1 MVDLVEK
8 NLGRRKICLPV
19 IKDGITVRSRLRSED
34 LRLIRMAFMKY
45 AEVASNRDVV
55 RCSDLLWRMLRKVK

>member
-8 NLGRRKICLPV
+8 YLGRRKISLPV
-19 IKDGITVRSRLRSED
+19 IKDGISVRSRLRSED
-34 LRLIRMAFMKY
+34 LRLIRMAFVRY
-45 AEVASNRDVV
+45 AEVASYRDVV

>member
-1 MVDLVEK
+1 MVDLIEK
-8 NLGRRKICLPV
+8 YLGCEKISLPV

-34 LRLIRMAFMKY
+34 LRLIRMAFVRY
-45 AEVASNRDVV
+45 AEVASYCDVV